1 MSEYCWVQ
9 VDDVGTPVRIFRTRK
24 AAYAFGLQWIASW
37 WRSDAVKSIRHQLW
51 IRSKGECEMCGR
63 DITEQNSEMHEKLH
77 RGKGGEISFENSILI
92 CHPCH
97 RHEHRDR
104 NPRWSKGE
112 KK

>member
-1 MSEYCWVQ
+1 
-9 VDDVGTPVRIFRTRK
+9 
-24 AAYAFGLQWIASW
+24 
-37 WRSDAVKSIRHQLW
+37 
-51 IRSKGECEMCGR
+51 
-63 DITEQNSEMHEKLH
+63 MHEKLH